1 MKQIFHSHVVTT
13 VSRADAGNLL
23 AQTLLLN
30 SRYEAV
36 AKIFAAEDSFIISKA
51 CWEIFRS
58 PGGQLNDARTVAE
71 LTGQEAYLSI
81 GPCLRTV
88 GQKDGELPREL
99 LADCVKGMIQAETY
113 LFAER
118 GFASPKDYDNFWREN
133 YRDSC
138 RRFSIADGRTQSW
151 FAFIAERRPGTDC
164 LFNRCKT
171 VAIHAM
177 PDGTVTASGH
187 FIDSFHELSI
197 AMTTSDGIITA
208 CSADLIRVPHV
219 VCRETAAHLSALT
232 GKAVGDITSKAAA
245 ACAGGPMG
253 CNHLADLT
261 YHTAKSLQQSSTE

>member
-1 MKQIFHSHVVTT
+1 MLLPP

-51 CWEIFRS
+51 WL
-58 PGGQLNDARTVAE
+58 GN
-71 LTGQEAYLSI
+71 LS
-81 GPCLRTV
+81 
-88 GQKDGELPREL
+88 LPRRAAERCQNCSRINRARGL
-99 LADCVKGMIQAETY
+99 FKHRTLFCEQWAKKTANCPENCWQDCVKGMIQAETY